1 MALTASQPGQLFDSP
16 MPNLDLIFLR
26 HGLADWPDWRKPDDE
41 RPLTRK
47 GREQT
52 HKVAKYLACL
62 RVKPRKIL
70 TSPLPRASQTA
81 EIAAEH
87 LKAPVETTAKLSKS
101 FTVRKLKELLAE
113 ERQTVM
119 LVGHEPNFSQVIEA
133 LTGGEIKLK
142 KSGVARLT
150 IDPEKMTGR
159 LDWLLTPKN
168 CRR

>member
-1 MALTASQPGQLFDSP
+1 
-16 MPNLDLIFLR
+16 MPKLDLIFFR
-26 HGLADWPDWRKPDDE
+26 HGLADWPGWSKPDDE

-47 GREQT
+47 GREET
-52 HKVAKYLACL
+52 RKVGKYLAQL

-81 EIAAEH
+81 QIAAEH
-87 LKAPVETTAKLSKS
+87 LKAPVEKTGKLSKS
-101 FTVRKLKELLAE
+101 FTVRMLKELLAGE
-113 ERQTVM
+113 TETIM

-150 IDPEKMTGR
+150 IDPERMTGR

-168 CRR
+168 CRG